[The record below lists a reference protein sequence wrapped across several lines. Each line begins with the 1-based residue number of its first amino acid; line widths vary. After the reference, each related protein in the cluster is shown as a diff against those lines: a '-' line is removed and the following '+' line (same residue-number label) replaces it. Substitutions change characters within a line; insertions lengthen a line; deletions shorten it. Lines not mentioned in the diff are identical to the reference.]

1 MHVVITAQPKYSHVV
16 PLALP
21 VANLLLRAGHE
32 VTIATGAEFAAQL
45 AGDGYTTLGLPGVRP
60 IHEVMLDPDLVGESA
75 PGSVPADRPGRAGLI
90 PPPEMFARGFVRVMG
105 ARFAAEL
112 LDALTGDTPDLI
124 LRDPVEFGGYL
135 AAERLGVPHGVLD
148 NCPMAPYGHPA
159 MFDELN
165 RQREALGLAPMPDV
179 WHPFSSFRAGVMPEA
194 FYPPASRVP
203 KARYYRTPLE
213 SGQVPLDAAVAELPA
228 DRPLVLAAIGSNAHR
243 VVESAD
249 TVLNTIIEVLGQLPV
264 TGVVAL
270 GSGRDPDQWTGA
282 RADNVHLTSFVQQRQ
297 LLPACAAF
305 ITHAGFNSV
314 REGVEAGV
322 PMVALPL
329 FAEGPAN
336 ARRIEELGLG
346 LSLTPG
352 ELTAQS
358 LRNAVERVLSDVGLR
373 ANVKSLQRQMLALPP
388 LSQIVEDVQAL
399 REATYARA
407 R

>member
-1 MHVVITAQPKYSHVV
+1 MHVVITAQPKYTHVA

-21 VANLLLRAGHE
+21 VADLLLRAGHE
-32 VTIATGAEFAAQL
+32 VTIATGVDIAAQL

-60 IHEVMLDPDLVGESA
+60 IHEVMLNPDLVGPSG
-75 PGSVPADRPGRAGLI
+75 PGSGPAASGRAGLV
-90 PPPEMFARGFVRVMG
+90 PPPDMFARGFVRVMG
-105 ARFAAEL
+105 ARFAADL
-112 LDALTGDTPDLI
+112 LDALAGDTPDLI

-135 AAERLGVPHGVLD
+135 AAERLGIPHGVLD

-165 RQREALGLAPMPDV
+165 RQREALGLPPMPDV
-179 WHPFSSFRAGVMPEA
+179 WHPFSTFRAGVMPEA
-194 FYPPASRVP
+194 FYPSASRVRN
-203 KARYYRTPLE
+203 ARYYRTPLE
-213 SGQVPLDAAVAELPA
+213 SGQVPLDPAIAALPA

-249 TVLNTIIEVLGQLPV
+249 SVLNTVIEVLGELPV

-270 GSGRDPDQWTGA
+270 GSGRDPGQWTGA

-336 ARRIEELGLG
+336 ARRVEELGLG
-346 LSLTPG
+346 LSLTA
-352 ELTAQS
+352 EEFTAAS
-358 LRNAVERVLSDVGLR
+358 LRHAVEHVLTDAGPR

-399 REATYARA
+399 QNVSYASA